1 MAGNGSPAPF
11 PSSSCSPPSSF
22 GLLFAVVIP
31 GRHEV
36 NGQIFG
42 IGLAI
47 TAYLLGVRH
56 AFDADHIAAIDNTTR
71 KFVAD
76 GKRPVTVGLFFSLG
90 HSTVVFV
97 MALFVAIGAK
107 FVATLVSDDS
117 TAHQTLGIIGTSISG
132 LFLIVIGLINLVA
145 LLSIYR
151 VWREAQTGAFD
162 EAALEEALN
171 SRGFFARLLR
181 PAMKAIKRPGQLY
194 PLGVLF
200 GLGFDTATEIS
211 LLVLAGAGAATG
223 LPWYAVLVLPL
234 LFAAGM
240 SLFDTLDGAF
250 MQAAYQWAFIRPVRK
265 VYYNLTTTGLSVA
278 VALLIGGVELISVLH
293 DKAGL
298 TDPVTSWIA
307 GHHARRHRL
316 PHRRHVP
323 AGLGRLPALLAVQQ
337 HRAALDDKTR
347 RRRLDT
353 WLTHHRTGL
362 SDRIGPARLNWGS
375 QQRTCAV
382 AWAFTRDLT
391 EDPWTDM
398 SSNARCREQA
408 FFPTRRSASCPPAP
422 TRWWPSS
429 GAASPGWSHLSA
441 TTSCSAST
449 RPTARR

>member
-1 MAGNGSPAPF
+1 MSGAKLSSPSAPESAAGRSWWG
-11 PSSSCSPPSSF
+11 PPGGPKRIAGALGVVVLLTAVAF

-36 NGQIFG
+36 NGQVFG

-71 KFVAD
+71 KFVTD

-97 MALFVAIGAK
+97 MAVFVAMGAK

-117 TAHQTLGIIGTSISG
+117 NAHQTLGIIGTSISG
-132 LFLIVIGLINLVA
+132 VFLIVIGLINLVA

-151 VWREAQTGAFD
+151 VWREARTGAFD

-171 SRGFFARLLR
+171 SRGLFARMLR

-194 PLGVLF
+194 PLGILF

-240 SLFDTLDGAF
+240 SLFDTLDGAL

-278 VALLIGGVELISVLH
+278 VALLIGGVEIVSVLH

-298 TDPVTSWIA
+298 TDPVTTWIA
-307 GHHARRHRL
+307 GIT
-316 PHRRHVP
+316 
-323 AGLGRLPALLAVQQ
+323 
-337 HRAALDDKTR
+337 LDDIGYVIVGMFLLVWAGSLLYW
-347 RRRLDT
+347 RLSNIEQRWT
-353 WLTHHRTGL
+353 TKLA
-362 SDRIGPARLNWGS
+362 SDGS
-375 QQRTCAV
+375 A
-382 AWAFTRDLT
+382 
-391 EDPWTDM
+391 
-398 SSNARCREQA
+398 
-408 FFPTRRSASCPPAP
+408 
-422 TRWWPSS
+422 
-429 GAASPGWSHLSA
+429 GG
-441 TTSCSAST
+441 
-449 RPTARR
+449 

>member
-1 MAGNGSPAPF
+1 MSLQESSPAGSTTTQPRSWWG
-11 PSSSCSPPSSF
+11 PAGGWKRITGALSAVALLTAIAF

-31 GRHEV
+31 GHHEV

-76 GKRPVTVGLFFSLG
+76 GKRPVTTGLFFSLG

-97 MALFVAIGAK
+97 MAILVAIGAN
-107 FVATLVSDDS
+107 FVATLVNDD
-117 TAHQTLGIIGTSISG
+117 TTTHQTLGIIGTSVSG
-132 LFLIVIGLINLVA
+132 VFLIIIGLINLAA

-151 VWREAQTGAFD
+151 VWREARTGGYD
-162 EAALEEALN
+162 EAALEGALN
-171 SRGFFARLLR
+171 NRGLFARLLR

-194 PLGVLF
+194 PLGILF

-250 MQAAYQWAFIRPVRK
+250 MQAAYQWAFIKPVRK

-278 VALLIGGVELISVLH
+278 VALLIGGIEIITVLH
-293 DKAGL
+293 DKAEL

-307 GHHARRHRL
+307 AIT
-316 PHRRHVP
+316 
-323 AGLGRLPALLAVQQ
+323 
-337 HRAALDDKTR
+337 LDDIGYVIVALFLFVWVGSVLYW
-347 RRRLDT
+347 RL
-353 WLTHHRTGL
+353 
-362 SDRIGPARLNWGS
+362 SNIEDRWTAQLAE
-375 QQRTCAV
+375 TTTAV
-382 AWAFTRDLT
+382 G
-391 EDPWTDM
+391 
-398 SSNARCREQA
+398 EQA
-408 FFPTRRSASCPPAP
+408 RS
-422 TRWWPSS
+422 T
-429 GAASPGWSHLSA
+429 
-441 TTSCSAST
+441 
-449 RPTARR
+449 